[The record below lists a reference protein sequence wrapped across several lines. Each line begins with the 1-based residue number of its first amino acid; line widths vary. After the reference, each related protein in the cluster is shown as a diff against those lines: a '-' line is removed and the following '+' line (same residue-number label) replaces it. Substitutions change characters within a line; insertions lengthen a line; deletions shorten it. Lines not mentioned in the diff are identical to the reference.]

1 MKPVLNYS
9 LFIKKGRP
17 RRVALCFSGDKMK
30 PIGLYIHIPFCNGKC
45 PYCDFYSV
53 TPRENVINDYVGA
66 LCKKIDEAGGVYD
79 TVYFGGGTPSLIGSD
94 NIAKIM
100 SHINRTPDCEVTLEC
115 NPSDTGAVNSAF
127 DFEVAAKSGINRI
140 SMGLQSADNA
150 ERKALGR
157 RGGCDDVERAIKR
170 AKAAGIDNISL
181 DLMLGVPNQTAESL
195 KKSIDFC
202 KNSGAKHVSAYMLK
216 IEESTPFYRIKDT
229 LVLPDEDATC
239 DLYLLAV
246 EELKK
251 AGFEQYEISNFS
263 VKGFESRHNL
273 KYWRCEEYLGIGAAA
288 HSFKNG
294 KRFYYERSID
304 KFISD
309 IPPIDDGEGG
319 DEEEYIMLA
328 LRLSEGLIFENYKKR
343 FGKFVSENLVK
354 KAEELEK
361 HGLVN
366 VTNHNISLTVNGF
379 LVSNS
384 VICSLIE
391 Q

>member
-1 MKPVLNYS
+1 
-9 LFIKKGRP
+9 
-17 RRVALCFSGDKMK
+17 MK

-53 TPRENVINDYVGA
+53 TPKDNIINDYVDA
-66 LCKKIDEAGGVYD
+66 LCKKIDEAGGIYD

-115 NPSDTGAVNSAF
+115 NPSDTGAVNSNF
-127 DFEVAAKSGINRI
+127 DFAVAAKSGVNRI

-157 RGGCDDVERAIKR
+157 RGGCDDVERAIERAKR
-170 AKAAGIDNISL
+170 AGIENISL

-216 IEESTPFYRIKDT
+216 IENGTPFYKRKNT
-229 LVLPDEDATC
+229 LILPDEDETC

-246 EELKK
+246 EELEK

-263 VKGFESRHNL
+263 VNGFESRHNI

-288 HSFKNG
+288 HSFVNG

-304 KFISD
+304 SFISGNH
-309 IPPIDDGEGG
+309 PTDDGEGG
-319 DEEEYIMLA
+319 DEEEFIMLA
-328 LRLSEGLIFENYKKR
+328 LRLSEGLIFEKYKSR
-343 FGKFVSENLVK
+343 FGKSVPEKLTE
-354 KAEELEK
+354 KAKELEK

-366 VTNHNISLTVNGF
+366 VTNHNISLTVDGF

-391 Q
+391 